1 MTNKFECNIPNMKA
15 KLPILDELLKAQI
28 GYSIEGEAKQNAPVD
43 TGVYRNNI
51 TFNGKNQIVAN
62 ASYSSAIEYGFSEYK
77 ETVKAHQRVISKAF
91 GKDITPRVINISSH
105 DRTMNRDPN
114 PVMRN
119 ASRTVMKRDFDRIFK
134 ESWNGVMKKGK

>member
-1 MTNKFECNIPNMKA
+1 MTNKFECDIPNMEA

-51 TFNGKNQIVAN
+51 SYNGRNQVIAHS
-62 ASYSSAIEYGFSEYK
+62 SYSASIEYGTQPHTIEARTAQALHFK
-77 ETVKAHQRVISKAF
+77 
-91 GKDITPRVINISSH
+91 INGQDVFAKSVNH
-105 DRTMNRDPN
+105 PGTKPN

-119 ASRTVMKRDFDRIFK
+119 AARTVMKRDFNRIFK
-134 ESWNGVMKKGK
+134 ESWNNVIKKGN

>member
-1 MTNKFECNIPNMKA
+1 MGNRFESDIPNMES
-15 KLPILDELLKAQI
+15 KLINLEELLRTQI

-51 TFNGKNQIVAN
+51 AYNGKNQIIAN

-77 ETVKAHQRVISKAF
+77 ETVKAHQRIINKAF

-119 ASRTVMKRDFDRIFK
+119 ASRTVMKRDFNRIFNECWK
-134 ESWNGVMKKGK
+134 GIMK